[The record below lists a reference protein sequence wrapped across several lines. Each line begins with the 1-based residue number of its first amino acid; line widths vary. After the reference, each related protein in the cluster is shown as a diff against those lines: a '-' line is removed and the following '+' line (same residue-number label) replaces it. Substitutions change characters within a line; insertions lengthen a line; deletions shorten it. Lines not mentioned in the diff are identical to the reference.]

1 MPKGF
6 NNLNPLEP
14 DVHGTG
20 KWTYLGKNLQPVE
33 VEILTEKGV
42 DWTLDIMPD
51 GRLKHPRFR
60 RFRIANRAKAL
71 KIAAKRAVNRG
82 EERWQEFQKLPDPK
96 PDYCEWAAQRDRR
109 FHYDAIEHVAMT
121 ARKDADR
128 IKAVATMWEFTKT
141 KPKTISEV
149 LNKVED
155 AQDVSLEK
163 ILEAVIMQL
172 GPEVVKQKLE
182 MFKPQ

>member
-20 KWTYLGKNLQPVE
+20 KWNFSGKNLPKNE
-33 VEILTEKGV
+33 VEALTKKGV

-71 KIAAKRAVNRG
+71 RAVAIISAEGR
-82 EERWQEFQKLPDPK
+82 EERWAEYQALPDPK

-109 FHYDAIEHVAMT
+109 THFDAIERIAMHSK
-121 ARKDADR
+121 RDSDR
-128 IKAVATMWEFTKT
+128 IKALSTIFEYTKT

-163 ILEAVIMQL
+163 ILEAVILQL

>member
-20 KWTYLGKNLQPVE
+20 RWTYLGKNLHPVE

-71 KIAAKRAVNRG
+71 KANVHRSVERG
-82 EERWQEFQKLPDPK
+82 DERWAEYQALHDPK

-109 FHYDAIEHVAMT
+109 IHFDALERVAMHST
-121 ARKDADR
+121 RDSDR
-128 IKAVATMWEFTKT
+128 IKAISTIFEFTKT
-141 KPKTISEV
+141 KPKQSMEV